1 MLKFTNKEIRTS
13 RIHNYTTL
21 YYDLFYTELFWL
33 LPFGLFA
40 VLLRGRENGILIS
53 CAKYE
58 ASGSTRVALLS
69 IVGITMRLQV
79 NQKVLARP

>member
-1 MLKFTNKEIRTS
+1 MTEKVRRSEKLLKFTNKEIRTS

-21 YYDLFYTELFWL
+21 YYDLFYTKLLFFWL

-40 VLLRGRENGILIS
+40 VSLRGRESGILIP

-58 ASGSTRVALLS
+58 ASGSTR
-69 IVGITMRLQV
+69 
-79 NQKVLARP
+79 LA